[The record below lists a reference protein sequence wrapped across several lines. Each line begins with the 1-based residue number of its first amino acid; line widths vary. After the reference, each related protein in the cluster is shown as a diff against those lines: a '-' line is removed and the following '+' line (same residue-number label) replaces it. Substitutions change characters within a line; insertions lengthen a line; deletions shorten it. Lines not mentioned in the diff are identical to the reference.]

1 MSRTLVPVLCLS
13 LSACHIGLHDH
24 IEVDGV
30 RLPAKH
36 EETLTLASWPPGGLT
51 IEAHLG
57 DLRVEPGSGPT
68 TLTVLVHERTLGEA
82 HAHLEGN
89 RLVARTSD
97 GATCAIGR
105 VVLRAEGPL
114 DGLTLAT
121 GMGDIALHGVQVQGH
136 LSLATGMGDIDVHTA
151 GAPDSVELST
161 GMGDV
166 AVDTLA
172 CRRIE
177 ASSGMGDVDVSEL
190 TAAEALLSSG
200 MGDVDVRA
208 SKGERLQAETG
219 LGDVDLSGSSFTSRQ
234 LDSGLGRVREH

>member
-1 MSRTLVPVLCLS
+1 MRILLPALCLS
-13 LSACHIGLHDH
+13 LSACHIGLNDD
-24 IEVDGV
+24 IRVDGV

-36 EETLTLASWPPGGLT
+36 EETLTLASWPAGGLV
-51 IEAHLG
+51 IEAHMG
-57 DLRVEPGSGPT
+57 DLRVEPGTGPA

-82 HAHLEGN
+82 HAHIEDG

-121 GMGDIALHGVQVQGH
+121 GMGDVELHSVRVQGR
-136 LSLATGMGDIDVHTA
+136 LSLTTGMGDIEVHGA
-151 GAPDSVELST
+151 GSHDCVVLST

-166 AVDTLA
+166 AVETLA
-172 CRRIE
+172 CKRIE
-177 ASSGMGDVDVSEL
+177 ASSGMGDVDVSGL
-190 TAAEALLSSG
+190 EATEAVLSSG
-200 MGDVDVRA
+200 MGDVDVRS
-208 SKGERLQAETG
+208 SKGERIQAETG
-219 LGDVDLSGSSFTSRQ
+219 LGDVDLVSSTFADRR